1 MRIPALRILLL
12 TLLLLALSPGKP
24 LALAGPEDHSS
35 DRSMILALES
45 AWNQAE
51 IHHDANAA
59 ASIMA
64 DTFIS
69 VDHHGTLMSK
79 SEYLTELKD
88 ESFKPEEISNSQTS
102 VYLYGDTAIVTS
114 AYRTKGTDGGKP
126 FVHRGRFTDTWI
138 KRDGKW
144 HCIAD
149 HETLIE

>member
-1 MRIPALRILLL
+1 MTRSWF
-12 TLLLLALSPGKP
+12 LLLLLPVLVFAQSN
-24 LALAGPEDHSS
+24 S
-35 DRSMILALES
+35 DKSGDKSLILALES

-59 ASIMA
+59 SAIMS

-69 VDHHGTLMSK
+69 VDHHGALQNRSQ
-79 SEYLTELKD
+79 YLADMKD
-88 ESFKPEEISNSQTS
+88 LSFNPEEISNADPT

-114 AYRTKGTDGGKP
+114 TYRTKGTDKGKP

-144 HCIAD
+144 QCVAD
-149 HETLIE
+149 QETLIN